1 MQSGMTSK
9 NDNTF
14 LLSLVWKR
22 MESTKCQLQTLIN
35 MFKVNNKDTKIIP
48 TDVVPVH
55 SPLKWNRHIL
65 ID

>member
-22 MESTKCQLQTLIN
+22 MESTKCQLETLIN

-48 TDVVPVH
+48 TDVVPVP

>member
-14 LLSLVWKR
+14 LLSLVCKR
-22 MESTKCQLQTLIN
+22 MESTKCQLETLIY

-48 TDVVPVH
+48 TDVVPVP

-65 ID
+65 IG

>member
-48 TDVVPVH
+48 TDVLPVP

>member
-1 MQSGMTSK
+1 MTSK

-22 MESTKCQLQTLIN
+22 MESTKCQLETLIN

-48 TDVVPVH
+48 ADVVPVP